1 MDVQPGHAANA
12 QERLLSKVVLMR
24 SIRKWFPISFGLAI
38 LAGVAYL
45 IWSVFG
51 TLFAWIGSQGS
62 EVITTVIAATAT
74 IIAAL
79 IAVVVSQQWTK
90 KREIAESHRQQ
101 KIDLYTPF
109 IKMVMDQMQRQK
121 NSGSKDAAA
130 NLASVDK
137 FFRKFTTDLV
147 LWGSPKFVRSY
158 LKFRKAAKENSTD
171 DLVLAMDDLIRALRK
186 DLGHSDWLLPRG
198 DLIKTFLT
206 DPEEIDKMLQES
218 AAG

>member
-1 MDVQPGHAANA
+1 
-12 QERLLSKVVLMR
+12 MR
-24 SIRKWFPISFGLAI
+24 SIRKRLPIILALAL

-45 IWSVFG
+45 IWIVFG
-51 TLFAWIGSQGS
+51 ILFAWIGSQDS
-62 EVITTVIAATAT
+62 EVVKTIIVATAT
-74 IIAAL
+74 ILAAL
-79 IAVVVSQQWTK
+79 VAVVVSQQWTK

-121 NSGSKDAAA
+121 NASSKDAAA
-130 NLASVDK
+130 NTASIEE
-137 FFRKFTTDLV
+137 FFREFTMGLV

-158 LKFRKAAKENSTD
+158 LKFRGAATEDSSENVI
-171 DLVLAMDDLIRALRK
+171 LLMDDLIRALRK

-206 DPEEIDKMLQES
+206 DPAEVDKMLQES
-218 AAG
+218 AAD

>member
-1 MDVQPGHAANA
+1 
-12 QERLLSKVVLMR
+12 MR
-24 SIRKWFPISFGLAI
+24 SIRKRLPILFALAI
-38 LAGVAYL
+38 LAGFAYL
-45 IWSVFG
+45 IWTAFG
-51 TLFAWIGSQGS
+51 TLFAWIGSQDS

-74 IIAAL
+74 ILAAL
-79 IAVVVSQQWTK
+79 VAVVVSQQWTK

-121 NSGSKDAAA
+121 NASSKDAAA
-130 NLASVDK
+130 NTANVDK
-137 FFRKFTTDLV
+137 FFREFTTGLV

-158 LKFRKAAKENSTD
+158 LKFREAANENSSEN
-171 DLVLAMDDLIRALRK
+171 LILLMDDLIRALRK

-206 DPEEIDKMLQES
+206 DPEEVDKML
-218 AAG
+218 